1 MIGGAGTGYPPS
13 RSRTALLGDT
23 MRTNLELRRSPIPMG
38 AGLST
43 MRWIVLQDGRIKE
56 LFNDK
61 EAALHYISRL
71 KEDWSS
77 KDE

>member
-1 MIGGAGTGYPPS
+1 
-13 RSRTALLGDT
+13 
-23 MRTNLELRRSPIPMG
+23 MRTDLQLKRKPIPMG
-38 AGLST
+38 AGLSMT
-43 MRWIVLQDGRIKE
+43 RWIVFQDGRIRE

-61 EAALHYISRL
+61 EEALHYINRL

>member
-1 MIGGAGTGYPPS
+1 
-13 RSRTALLGDT
+13 
-23 MRTNLELRRSPIPMG
+23 MG

-61 EAALHYISRL
+61 EAALNYINTL